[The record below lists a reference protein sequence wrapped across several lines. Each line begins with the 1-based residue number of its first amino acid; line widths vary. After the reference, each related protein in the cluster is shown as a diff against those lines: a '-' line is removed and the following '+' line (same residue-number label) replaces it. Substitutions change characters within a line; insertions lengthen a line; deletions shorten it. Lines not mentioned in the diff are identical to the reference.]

1 MSALYR
7 QNTLVQADN
16 PLPYVLIPNART
28 APKNRWDVFV
38 SGSLRH
44 ERVIKVTQA
53 LAEADLSVF
62 SDWRATAP
70 DADDHWKAYEQA
82 RGRDY
87 IAALASPA
95 ARNVVNFDRTN
106 LENSNSLVLVYPA
119 GRSAHMELGYALGLS
134 KPGYVLLDADADADR
149 WDVMLGLAT
158 GVYRDIDALV
168 NVVKGAV
175 L

>member
-1 MSALYR
+1 MSFYR
-7 QNTLVQADN
+7 TPAARATT
-16 PLPYVLIPNART
+16 LPYVLIPNERQ
-28 APKNRWDVFV
+28 APRNRWDVFI

-44 ERVIKVTQA
+44 SRVIEVTQA
-53 LAEADLSVF
+53 LADAGLSVF

-87 IAALASPA
+87 TTALASPA

-134 KPGYVLLDADADADR
+134 KPGFVLLDADADNDR
-149 WDVMLGLAT
+149 WDVMLGMAT
-158 GVYRDIDALV
+158 GVYRDMEELV
-168 NVVKGAV
+168 KAIRGAV